1 MIGGWML
8 TESGQTKAEG
18 YIQPFILSWWS
29 SDKPVEKGI
38 EGGKWKWKNE
48 KELSMTRGYGFSRG
62 YPFVAPSVESLTP
75 SSKMLRMKLTS
86 TAAPKSLNPWVV
98 RCRIAAVTSGTLLV
112 IALVV
117 AIVVINRYR

>member
-18 YIQPFILSWWS
+18 YIQPFILPWWS
-29 SDKPVEKGI
+29 SDNPVAKGI
-38 EGGKWKWKNE
+38 EGGKWKNE
-48 KELSMTRGYGFSRG
+48 KESSMTRGYGFSRG

-75 SSKMLRMKLTS
+75 SSKMLRMKPTS
-86 TAAPKSLNPWVV
+86 TAAPKSLDPWVV